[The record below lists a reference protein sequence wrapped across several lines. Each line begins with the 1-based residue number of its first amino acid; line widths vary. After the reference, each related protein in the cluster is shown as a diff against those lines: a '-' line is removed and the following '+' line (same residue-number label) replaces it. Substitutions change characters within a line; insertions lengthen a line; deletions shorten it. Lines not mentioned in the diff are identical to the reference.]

1 MIPVSLWGPGRVA
14 TWLLSCFLW
23 LTALPG
29 NSQDVLT
36 YPNNNARTGLN
47 STKGGLAVAD
57 YFEMDNEQQENN
69 SDTDLGSG
77 GVLLLPPMKDS
88 SGKGWQLRPGRARI
102 QTCTS

>member
-1 MIPVSLWGPGRVA
+1 M
-14 TWLLSCFLW
+14 W

-77 GVLLLPPMKDS
+77 GVLLLPPYEGLFRQGLAASAGAGKDS
-88 SGKGWQLRPGRARI
+88 NLYIVNGNSMGKFNPP
-102 QTCTS
+102 